1 MANLLKLPA
10 FDKKGNIHVIVETPR
25 GSRAKLTYDPDL
37 RVFVLSKSLMAG
49 LTYPHDWGFIPSTQ
63 AEDGDPIDAFVIHET
78 ATSLGL
84 VIKCK
89 AIGVLAI
96 VEHKKRKKQ
105 RTDRV
110 MAIPVDSHA
119 EQGLRE

>member
-1 MANLLKLPA
+1 
-10 FDKKGNIHVIVETPR
+10 
-25 GSRAKLTYDPDL
+25 
-37 RVFVLSKSLMAG
+37 MAG

-63 AEDGDPIDAFVIHET
+63 AEDGDPIDAFVIHEA
-78 ATSLGL
+78 ATSPGL